1 MEQIEEKKLRK
12 NMNIREQRIRLWF
25 DMWLQ
30 KRDLG
35 MEELFSDDAV
45 YIESWGPEYT
55 GIKEIKHWFCEWNGR
70 GTVLIW
76 DIKQM
81 IHAGD
86 QTVVEWYFENKMN
99 DGKTEAFDG
108 ISLIHWSKENKIEY
122 LKEFGCNCDRYD
134 PYKNGDDPE
143 FSGESPLWF

>member
-1 MEQIEEKKLRK
+1 
-12 NMNIREQRIRLWF
+12 MNIKEQKIRLWF

-35 MEELFSDDAV
+35 IEGLFSADAV
-45 YIESWGPEYT
+45 YIESWGPEYA
-55 GIKEIKHWFCEWNGR
+55 GIKKIKHWFNEWNER

-108 ISLIHWSKENKIEY
+108 ISLIRWSEDNKIEY

-134 PYKNGDDPE
+134 PYRNGDAPE
-143 FSGESPLWF
+143 FSGEFPLWF